1 LDKDIIVKKILL
13 IVLPLFFISLHLSA
27 QSGETLKELGDGWY
41 EVMGTSSLENIT
53 LEQAKRKAQNNAC
66 RDAIEHFSGVQV
78 SSSSSYVF
86 GESERKD
93 IDKYSQIIN
102 SVSAG
107 IILEKIPIS
116 ENMVEGRFIIE
127 VKLKVKVGQQKGK
140 PDPKFKL
147 RSTLD
152 REYYKHGEEMTISV
166 TPSMDCYL
174 NILNFSSNDSVYILF
189 PNKLL
194 KNNFIRS
201 GENFLLPSD
210 KDRDRG
216 IRFRVGLLPGKDEDL
231 EMIKI
236 LATKEN
242 IPLTALSSI
251 STIGTYESTQSD
263 IINWI
268 IDIPRNQMVE
278 SDLQYWI
285 KR

>member
-1 LDKDIIVKKILL
+1 MRSL
-13 IVLPLFFISLHLSA
+13 ITILFFSALHLSA
-27 QSGETLKELGDGWY
+27 QSGEILKDLGDGWY
-41 EVMGTSSLENIT
+41 EVMGTSSLENQT
-53 LEQAKRKAQNNAC
+53 LEQARRKAEDIAC
-66 RDAIEHFSGVQV
+66 REAIEHFSGVQV
-78 SSSSSYVF
+78 SSSSSYVL
-86 GESERKD
+86 GESEHMD
-93 IDKYSQIIN
+93 VDKYSQIIN

-107 IILEKIPIS
+107 SILEKMPIS
-116 ENMVEGRFIIE
+116 QKLVDGSFDIE
-127 VKLKVKVGQQKGK
+127 VKIKVKVGQQKGK
-140 PDPKFKL
+140 ADPKFKL
-147 RSTLD
+147 KSSLD

-189 PNKLL
+189 PNTLL

-201 GENFLLPSD
+201 GETFLLPSEEN
-210 KDRDRG
+210 RERG

-242 IPLTALSSI
+242 IPFTALSSI

-263 IINWI
+263 IIGWI
-268 IDIPRNQMVE
+268 IDIPRDQMVE

-285 KR
+285 HK

>member
-1 LDKDIIVKKILL
+1 MRSL
-13 IVLPLFFISLHLSA
+13 ITILFFTALHLSA

-41 EVMGTSSLENIT
+41 EVMGTSSLENLT
-53 LEQAKRKAQNNAC
+53 LEQATRKAQDNAC
-66 RDAIEHFSGVQV
+66 REAIEHFSGVQV
-78 SSSSSYVF
+78 SSSSSYVM
-86 GESERKD
+86 GESERMD

-107 IILEKIPIS
+107 LILEKMPLIKPRIIPGS
-116 ENMVEGRFIIE
+116 TDIE

-140 PDPKFKL
+140 HDPKFKL
-147 RSTLD
+147 RSSLD

-189 PNKLL
+189 PNTLL

-201 GENFLLPSD
+201 GQTFLLPSEEN
-210 KDRDRG
+210 RERG
-216 IRFRVGLLPGKDEDL
+216 IRFRVGLLPGKEEDL

-242 IPLTALSSI
+242 IPFTALSSI
-251 STIGTYESTQSD
+251 STIGTYESTATD
-263 IINWI
+263 IIGWI
-268 IDIPRNQMVE
+268 MDIPRDKMTE
-278 SDLQYWI
+278 STLQYWI
-285 KR
+285 YK